1 MKLRAWAGRS
11 GGLLL
16 GGCLLDHAHD
26 VGLLHDE
33 EILAVDAHLGAGPL
47 AEQHAVARLEIKRLH
62 RAVLIASAWSDGD
75 HLALLGLFLGGIGND
90 DPALGFLFAF
100 SSPSMRRTTTQSCKG
115 RNFIGAS
122 RVNLFGFKGNEAAE
136 RPGSKIPLPR
146 G

>member
-75 HLALLGLFLGGIGND
+75 HLALLGLFLGRIGND

-100 SSPSMRRTTTQSCKG
+100 D
-115 RNFIGAS
+115 
-122 RVNLFGFKGNEAAE
+122 AADDNTVVQGTKLHE
-136 RPGSKIPLPR
+136 LLLWVVRPLRPPMLLESTLALGLRKC
-146 G
+146 